1 MLEHSQTHNQI
12 SPEKGAAQD
21 NSDAAKLDAI
31 ASDATNAINQL
42 PTATQ
47 TQLSGTK
54 ELLRRL
60 QRIIEA
66 EDNLSRQ
73 DKAQALEQVKRLA
86 EAGKNPQAPEKQ
98 EHAHTAIRI
107 LRGMIAE
114 LPNAHDFLEESTRL
128 LPQLAEIF
136 GIPE

>member
-1 MLEHSQTHNQI
+1 MLENFQTHN
-12 SPEKGAAQD
+12 
-21 NSDAAKLDAI
+21 LDAI
-31 ASDATNAINQL
+31 ATDATNAINQL

-54 ELLRRL
+54 ELLRQL

-66 EDNLSRQ
+66 EDNLSPQ
-73 DKAQALEQVKRLA
+73 DKAQTLEQVKILA
-86 EAGKNPQAPEKQ
+86 EAGKNPQAPAKQ
-98 EHAHTAIRI
+98 EQAHTAIRI

-136 GIPE
+136 GISE

>member
-1 MLEHSQTHNQI
+1 MIMLENSQTHN
-12 SPEKGAAQD
+12 
-21 NSDAAKLDAI
+21 LDAI
-31 ASDATNAINQL
+31 ATDATNAINQL

-47 TQLSGTK
+47 TQLTGTK
-54 ELLRRL
+54 ELLRQL

-66 EDNLSRQ
+66 EDNLSPQ
-73 DKAQALEQVKRLA
+73 DKAQALEQVKILA
-86 EAGKNPQAPEKQ
+86 EAGKNPQAPQKQ
-98 EHAHTAIRI
+98 EQAQTAIRI

-136 GIPE
+136 GISE